1 VQNLI
6 FSICMGSALIAFDA
20 IHFDGRYRVEVW
32 QDLQRKSETVTRAVE
47 YGGRQLWR
55 NFSRN

>member
-1 VQNLI
+1 
-6 FSICMGSALIAFDA
+6 MGGALIAFDA